1 MKHPALAARLALSLS
16 LGFAAISSPQL
27 HAQTDEVAETETTK
41 AVDTEGS
48 TPNRPATQDE
58 MDSVNLVLGDP
69 ENSRDDSMTE
79 STATETETETVTAE
93 STTEMA
99 ESESAE
105 ETTETTTTET
115 TAVETPVGET
125 ATSSTRSLSNLQID
139 ATEAE
144 TTETEP
150 ANIEQISRAA
160 NLISQSLTI
169 AEKNPDARVAVVR
182 QAASL
187 IPQTG
192 ATWREG
198 LARRWMRLAQTANV
212 SRNVR
217 LDAYRSFFEAATAA
231 NRPFARKIALM
242 TPDNAARAG
251 AFLSLAQDDRAD
263 YLRSLRYVGMAQ
275 RAARQEKDLS
285 QRARALTFVAL
296 RLSVLDADSR
306 NAAVVEASSQARL
319 ISTQRNRDYLLAEI
333 VGAAARFDLG
343 LANRIAGGIT
353 DGQLKNLAQ
362 ARINLAEISQSTIR
376 ASNTDRIAALAKA
389 AARYDVRAI
398 PILIQLPAQAD
409 VLKALSDALP
419 PIYPSARPAV
429 GADLLERIWEYSN
442 KAEASVQKDELQSR
456 VSRLMVLHDVWRGRS
471 WGKSLAWK
479 GGRIQVGA
487 FIKTVLESRR
497 TQVRAMSLQDVSK
510 RNVDV
515 ALRQAQTL
523 PPVARA
529 EALLLIAGQ
538 LLETPTA

>member
-16 LGFAAISSPQL
+16 LGFAAISLPQL
-27 HAQTDEVAETETTK
+27 HARADEVAELETTE
-41 AVDTEGS
+41 AVDKPT
-48 TPNRPATQDE
+48 T
-58 MDSVNLVLGDP
+58 
-69 ENSRDDSMTE
+69 DDAMTE
-79 STATETETETVTAE
+79 SAAPETESTESTSTE
-93 STTEMA
+93 STTETA
-99 ESESAE
+99 ESEAAPE
-105 ETTETTTTET
+105 TPETVTTETTTTTET
-115 TAVETPVGET
+115 TSPTSEI
-125 ATSSTRSLSNLQID
+125 TSSTRSLSNLQID

-144 TTETEP
+144 TTESEP

-160 NLISQSLTI
+160 NLISQALTI

-198 LARRWMRLAQTANV
+198 LAMRWLRLAQTANV
-212 SRNVR
+212 SRNVS
-217 LDAYRSFFEAATAA
+217 LDASRSFFEAATNA

-242 TPDNAARAG
+242 VPDNAARAG
-251 AFLSLAQDDRAD
+251 AFLSLAQDDRTD

-275 RAARQEKDLS
+275 RAARQEKDVS

-362 ARINLAEISQSTIR
+362 ARINLAEISQSTVTS
-376 ASNTDRIAALAKA
+376 SNTDRIAALAKA

-409 VLKALSDALP
+409 VLKALSGALP
-419 PIYPSARPAV
+419 PIYPSARPAISM
-429 GADLLERIWEYSN
+429 DLLERIWDYSN

-456 VSRLMVLHDVWRGRS
+456 VARLMTLHDVWRGRS
-471 WGKSLAWK
+471 WGKSLVWK
-479 GGRIQVGA
+479 GGRVPVGA

-497 TQVRAMSLQDVSK
+497 TQVKAMSLQDVSK
-510 RNVDV
+510 RNVDT
-515 ALRQAQTL
+515 ALHQAQTL

-538 LLETPTA
+538 LLETPTT